1 MSRYI
6 IKRIIISLF
15 MLFVLSFFV
24 YGIIRLMPGDY
35 VKNTIAGNTR
45 ISQEMKNS
53 LMASYGLNDSFAAG
67 FIKWISDTIRG
78 NLGVSLLYREPV
90 INVIGSR
97 VLITLLIS
105 GTSLILEICVSII
118 LGMAAAVNKF
128 KKPDRIISFFSVASI
143 SLPGF
148 FFAVILQRFL
158 AVKLPLFPISG
169 MVSVRGGYT
178 GLYLLLDILWHMF
191 LPTLVLVVTGIG
203 EYTKFIRTN
212 TLNILNSDY
221 VLAARAKGLT
231 ERQVMRNHVFP
242 NTLVP
247 LISIVSTNI
256 PFLFTR
262 TLIVEQIFSINGLG
276 YMAFSALKMSDI
288 PLIMGFTIIISAVTI
303 FSVLLCD
310 IFYTV
315 ADPRIRI
322 GKG

>member
-1 MSRYI
+1 MRRFI

-15 MLFVLSFFV
+15 MLLLLSFFV
-24 YGIIRLMPGDY
+24 YCIIRLMPGDY
-35 VKNTIAGNTR
+35 VKNSIAGNTR

-53 LMASYGLNDSFAAG
+53 LMASYGLNDNFASG
-67 FIKWISDTIRG
+67 FIKWISSAVMG
-78 NLGVSLLYREPV
+78 KLGISLLYREPV

-97 VLITLLIS
+97 VLITLFIS
-105 GTSLILEICVSII
+105 GAALILEISVSIF
-118 LGMAAAVNKF
+118 LGMTAAVKKF
-128 KKPDRIISFFSVASI
+128 KRFDRIISFFSVASI

-158 AVKLPLFPISG
+158 AVKIPLFPISG
-169 MVSVRGGYT
+169 MVSVRGSHT

-191 LPTLVLVVTGIG
+191 LPIVVLVVTGIG
-203 EYTKFIRTN
+203 AYTKFIRTN

-221 VLAARAKGLT
+221 VLAARAKGLSN
-231 ERQVMRNHVFP
+231 RKVMRKHVFP

-247 LISIVSTNI
+247 LISIISTNI
-256 PFLFTR
+256 PLLFTR

-276 YMAFSALKMSDI
+276 HMAFSALKMSDT

-310 IFYTV
+310 IIYTIV
-315 ADPRIRI
+315 DPRIRI